1 MSAFDVGDLLDDPV
15 GALRDETPDT
25 PAEPVA
31 DTVEETT
38 APQPDEGEDT
48 ATSEPEKPVD
58 PDVARFLQ
66 KYDGDI
72 EKALRGAAEQQ
83 SLVGRLGQELGE
95 LRSKVDEIPRQP
107 AVVPPNLED
116 LITEQPRDVAMWALQ
131 QGNQGPVYDAAMREW
146 YDQSPME
153 AARFEQDLRMEMLR
167 SEFEAR
173 QQPFQQTL
181 KQQAEQQ
188 AVGEFARQ
196 NPDVHLF
203 ADMIQEI
210 AAQNPVLSKLLG
222 SDDPAEK
229 VGALGVLY
237 QLAKGSSV
245 SEAPAKPDTLT
256 DEARATALAHAA
268 AQADQDK
275 AAAAVITGGNTNTG
289 DQPPKALADQI
300 WDAWGEHDISRLRDS

>member
-1 MSAFDVGDLLDDPV
+1 MSAFDVGDILDDPV
-15 GALRDETPDT
+15 GALRDGTPDT

-31 DTVEETT
+31 DTVEETA
-38 APQPDEGEDT
+38 APEPQGEDT
-48 ATSEPEKPVD
+48 ASQDQPRAKD
-58 PDVARFLQ
+58 PDVERFLA

-72 EKALRGAAEQQ
+72 EKALKGAVEQS

-95 LRSKVDEIPRQP
+95 LRSKVEDLPQP
-107 AVVPPNLED
+107 QAAAPPNLDD
-116 LITEQPRDVAMWALQ
+116 LIQERPQDVAMWALQ
-131 QGNQGPVYDAAMREW
+131 QGNQQPVYEAAMESW
-146 YDQSPME
+146 FEQDPMR
-153 AARFEQDLRMEMLR
+153 AARFEQELRMEMLR
-167 SEFEAR
+167 SEFDAK

-181 KQQAEQQ
+181 KQQAEQA

-203 ADMIQEI
+203 ADKIQEI
-210 AAQNPVLSKLLG
+210 AAQNPVLGKLLG

-237 QLAKGSSV
+237 QLAKGTSV
-245 SEAPAKPDTLT
+245 AAAPAQPDTLT
-256 DEARATALAHAA
+256 DEARATALAQAA
-268 AQADQDK
+268 AQAEQDK

-289 DQPPKALADQI
+289 DQPSKPLADQI